1 MFLRELNGL
10 RQTVSDIV
18 VPKKGQ
24 AHFGAKP
31 FSGQQS
37 KVCIVSGFLHY
48 ISPHHQEECLSQM
61 LPDVVHDEG
70 TWNCLECRT
79 EQDPMEKWFNEDGHD
94 QNIIVYRVGNGKVY
108 GGLDYDPFGKTYG
121 RSVRKNLTF

>member
-1 MFLRELNGL
+1 
-10 RQTVSDIV
+10 
-18 VPKKGQ
+18 
-24 AHFGAKP
+24 
-31 FSGQQS
+31 
-37 KVCIVSGFLHY
+37 
-48 ISPHHQEECLSQM
+48 M

-94 QNIIVYRVGNGKVY
+94 QSIIVYRVGNGKVY